1 MKDLTEFIT
10 EDQLMSFADHMKYA
24 MNNQFLLEGH
34 FASWDVKKL
43 AKEIQKIFGGT
54 VDEIT
59 CDNLPD
65 LFRLTKYGSVL
76 TVKVK
81 LFGFPS
87 DEQFVNFKRVVA
99 QFGYH
104 FALPFPLEQRSL
116 RFQLEPRYPVKINE
130 FLKQTNTEFAYHVTE
145 NNKRLIKI
153 KEFGLV
159 PKTSRTTYN
168 HPGNRVYLMAV
179 DSLDKLDV
187 WINSLAK
194 NKGIAPKNLVTIK
207 VKLDTDKND
216 YYVDD
221 TATIVYHNLI
231 AMFTPQTI
239 RPENLEF
246 LK

>member
-1 MKDLTEFIT
+1 MKDLTEFVT
-10 EDQLMSFADHMKYA
+10 EDQLMSFADHMKYV

-34 FASWDVKKL
+34 FASWDIKKL
-43 AKEIQKIFGGT
+43 AKEIQKIFGGAI
-54 VDEIT
+54 DEIT
-59 CDNLPD
+59 CSNLPD
-65 LFRLTKYGSVL
+65 LFKSTKYGNVL

-81 LFGFPS
+81 LFIFPS
-87 DEQFVNFKRVVA
+87 DEQFASLKRVVA

-130 FLKQTNTEFAYHVTE
+130 FLKQINIEFAYHVTE
-145 NNKRLIKI
+145 NNKRLRKI

-168 HPGNRVYLMAV
+168 HPGNRIYLMSA
-179 DSLDKLDV
+179 DSLDKLDA

-194 NKGIAPKNLVTIK
+194 NKGVAPKNLVTIK